1 MEIQDLLTQL
11 TSGDDDH
18 AEAAAQEL
26 AKMGEAALPM
36 LDELLQSNDPD
47 HRWWAVRTL
56 AAIRQ
61 VSVAP
66 RLAQALRD
74 PDPEVRQC
82 AVLALRQHPN
92 FAVVPELVAL
102 LESKEKMLARLA
114 GDALVAIGGPAVS
127 DLMETLENG
136 PPGAQIEAA
145 RALALIGD
153 TRAVPAMFAAWEHG
167 STMVRHWVE
176 QGFENMGIG
185 MVFFQPE

>member
-1 MEIQDLLTQL
+1 MDIQDLLTQL
-11 TSGDDDH
+11 TSGDDDL
-18 AEAAAQEL
+18 AEAAAQAL
-26 AKMGEAALPM
+26 GAVGEAALPA
-36 LDELLQSNDPD
+36 LDELLQSDDPD

-56 AAIRQ
+56 AAIQQ

-74 PDPEVRQC
+74 PEPEIRQC
-82 AVLALRQHPN
+82 AALALRQHPN
-92 FAVVPELVAL
+92 FDVVPELVAL
-102 LESKEKMLARLA
+102 LESEDKLLARLA
-114 GDALVAIGGPAVS
+114 GDALVSIGGPAVS

-153 TRAVPAMFAAWEHG
+153 TRAVPALFSAWEQG
-167 STMVRHWVE
+167 STMVQHWVE